1 MKKLLSLFFITITQL
16 SFAQQGGL
24 HLQWH
29 KDANGQFFK
38 NVNDTVYL
46 PVKIANN
53 SNHNGVAAINLN
65 TEQWS
70 YLPAAGPFSFSLTVS
85 PKIFMKNTNEGVC
98 TDGGYARYKTTDK
111 WLTSSSITPSVT
123 LLTVT
128 SAGYIGHSNNS
139 GTYTAVYSADAITWS
154 NLYTT
159 TLVPQFAQTK
169 NKIFTVNNGTLM
181 ASSNGGASFSVLNS
195 TVAIQGSQVYSPNN
209 DTLFLHSN
217 QWMQSFDGGIS
228 WTSVAM
234 PSTAVT
240 QIACKNGKEI
250 MMLEGLATTKKIHYS
265 NNSGASWTTYTTV
278 NTFYSGENLMASQTG
293 FYLLP
298 GYKSIDG
305 DSWKAFLASSPAPKP
320 YDLSHTGDIV
330 LAGYAQ
336 GYFGYSTNKG
346 HNFTF
351 PSTKISASND
361 IMSVKAVDI
370 NKFIASDRKGQI
382 YVSTNQGQTWAQ
394 KITSTFNNIPRK
406 ICVSNDKSVIV
417 VTAVGSAYMS
427 GDGANTF
434 SFLNTTTG
442 SGHFQSIKPVSNK
455 IVDVAPLYSAP
466 SFTLTGFEF
475 YDINSSNARTLTG
488 TVSINVAQD
497 IVDVHMINDNVGYL
511 LTRNPTNNETLIY
524 KTTDGWVSSN
534 YLSSIST
541 PTTGIRT
548 YDPKYGILQN
558 FGTDTL
564 ILSGSGNPNNNQT
577 NYYHIS
583 YDAGL
588 TWNINY
594 TNFSF
599 PSNSFWNEVY
609 KMIFFSPTQYMS
621 LLSNTQGGSIAASA
635 GVYINT
641 SGLGNTSSVGIKEFY
656 QTTFA
661 NQLLVYPNPT
671 SDNLFLSTDAVKLNN
686 FTIKIYDLYGQVV
699 ESTMSSSID
708 ESIDVSNLKNGVYF
722 IQLTLNEKTYTAKFV
737 KR

>member
-1 MKKLLSLFFITITQL
+1 MKFFLLFLITITQL

-29 KDANGQFFK
+29 RDSYGQFFK

-46 PVKIANN
+46 PTKIANTSTLN
-53 SNHNGVAAINLN
+53 TIAVINLN

-70 YLPAAGPFSFSLTVS
+70 YLPSTSPYSFSTTVN
-85 PKIFMKNTNEGVC
+85 PKIFMKNNSEGVC
-98 TDGGYARYKTTDK
+98 TESGYVKFKTTDK
-111 WLTSSSITPSVT
+111 WLTSTSITSSVT
-123 LLTVT
+123 VLAT
-128 SAGYIGHSNNS
+128 SAAGYIGHTNNS

-169 NKIFTVNNGTLM
+169 NKMFTVNNGTLM
-181 ASSNGGASFSVLNS
+181 VSSNGGASFSVLNS
-195 TVAIQGSQVYSPNN
+195 TVAVQGSRVYSPNN

-265 NNSGASWTTYTTV
+265 NNSGSSWTTYTTV

-298 GYKSIDG
+298 GYKSVDG
-305 DSWKAFLASSPAPKP
+305 DSWKDFLAASPAPKP

-351 PSTKISASND
+351 PSIKISASND

-382 YVSTNQGQTWAQ
+382 YVSTDQGQTWSQ

-406 ICVSNDKSVIV
+406 ICVSNDKSLIV

-427 GDGANTF
+427 GDGGNTF

-442 SGHFQSIKPVSNK
+442 SGHFQTIKPVSNK

-466 SFTLTGFEF
+466 SFTLSGFEF
-475 YDINSSNARTLTG
+475 YDINNSNARTLTG

-511 LTRNPTNNETLIY
+511 LTRNPANNETLIY
-524 KTTDGWVSSN
+524 KTTNGFATTST
-534 YLSSIST
+534 ISVIQT
-541 PTTGIRT
+541 PSVGIRT
-548 YDPKYGILQN
+548 YDPKYGVLQN

-594 TNFSF
+594 TDFSF
-599 PSNSFWNEVY
+599 PSNSFGNEVY

-635 GVYINT
+635 GVYINA
-641 SGLGNTSSVGIKEFY
+641 SGLENTNQVGIKELY
-656 QTTFA
+656 QTAYA
-661 NQLLVYPNPT
+661 NELLVYPNPT
-671 SDNLFLSTDAVKLNN
+671 SDNLFLSTDTDRLSKLN
-686 FTIKIYDLYGQVV
+686 IKIYNLYGQVV
-699 ESTMSSSID
+699 ESTMLSSID
-708 ESIDVSNLKNGVYF
+708 ESVDVSNLKNGVYF
-722 IQLTLNEKTYTAKFV
+722 IQLTLNEQTYTAKFI
-737 KR
+737 KQ

>member
-1 MKKLLSLFFITITQL
+1 MKKLVLFFITITHF
-16 SFAQQGGL
+16 SFSQQGGL

-29 KDANGQFFK
+29 GDALGNFYK
-38 NVNDTVYL
+38 NVNDSVYF
-46 PVKIANN
+46 PVKIANV
-53 SNHNGVAAINLN
+53 SNYNAIAAINLN

-70 YLPAAGPFSFSLTVS
+70 YLPATGPFSFSATVS
-85 PKIFMKNTNEGVC
+85 PKIFMKNTTEGVC

-128 SAGYIGHSNNS
+128 PAGYIGHSNNS
-139 GTYTAVYSADAITWS
+139 GTYTAVYSADAINWS
-154 NLYTT
+154 NLYTS

-169 NKIFTVNNGTLM
+169 NKLFTVNNGTLM
-181 ASSNGGASFSVLNS
+181 TSSNGGATFSVLNS
-195 TVAIQGSQVYSPNN
+195 TVAPQGGHVYSPNN
-209 DTLFLHSN
+209 DTLFIHTT
-217 QWMQSFDGGIS
+217 QWMQSFDGGNTWS
-228 WTSVAM
+228 GVAL

-250 MMLEGLATTKKIHYS
+250 MMLEGLATTKKVHYS
-265 NNSGASWTTYTTV
+265 NNSGTSWTTYTTV

-298 GYKSIDG
+298 GYKSVDG
-305 DSWKAFLASSPAPKP
+305 DSWKGFLAASPAPKP

-330 LAGYAQ
+330 LAGFAQ

-346 HNFTF
+346 HNFIF

-382 YVSTNQGQTWAQ
+382 YVSANQGQTWSQ

-406 ICVSNDKSVIV
+406 ICVSNDKSLIV
-417 VTAVGSAYMS
+417 VTAIGSAYMS

-442 SGHFQSIKPVSNK
+442 SGHFQTIKPVSNK

-488 TVSINVAQD
+488 TVSINIAQD
-497 IVDVHMINDNVGYL
+497 IVDVHMVNDNVGYL
-511 LTRNPTNNETLIY
+511 LTRNPANNETLIY
-524 KTTDGWVSSN
+524 KTTDGWINSS
-534 YLSSIST
+534 YISSIPT
-541 PTTGIRT
+541 PSTGIRT

-564 ILSGSGNPNNNQT
+564 ILSGSGNPINNQT
-577 NYYHIS
+577 NYYHVS
-583 YDAGL
+583 YNAGL
-588 TWNINY
+588 TWNLIN
-594 TNFSF
+594 TDFSF
-599 PSNSFWNEVY
+599 PSNTLGNNVY
-609 KMIFFSPTQYMS
+609 KMIFFSPTQYIS
-621 LLSNTQGGSIAASA
+621 LVSNTLSGGPIASA

-641 SGLGNTSSVGIKEFY
+641 NALSNTNQVGIKELY
-656 QTTFA
+656 QTAFA
-661 NQLLVYPNPT
+661 NELLVYPNPT
-671 SDNLFLSTDAVKLNN
+671 NDNLFLNTNADRLSNLNV
-686 FTIKIYDLYGQVV
+686 KIYNLYGQVV
-699 ESTMSSSID
+699 ESTMLSSID
-708 ESIDVSNLKNGVYF
+708 ESIDVSNLTNGVYF
-722 IQLTLNEKTYTAKFV
+722 IQLTLNEKTYTAKFI
-737 KR
+737 KQ